1 MKLYDLESLGSK
13 QGIDN
18 KYVLTVAVAARARAI
33 SEQKGRTLEDNNE
46 KFISTALEEFDR
58 GGVLPSPDEGAED
71 VELEV

>member
-18 KYVLTVAVAARARAI
+18 KYALTVAVAARARAI